1 MDIMSEQSMKKEKIR
16 VGIDLTAIDEVAHSV
31 ERFGTRYLKRLFTE
45 HEQACCQGEPR
56 TVAAGLAA
64 RFAAKEAT
72 LKVLRPVGAQPEWTS
87 IEVQRDPGG
96 WCHLHLTR
104 SAAEM
109 AERQGI
115 TDLTVSLTHEAG
127 FAAAVVVAVCGQE
140 E

>member
-1 MDIMSEQSMKKEKIR
+1 MKKENIR
-16 VGIDLTAIDEVAHSV
+16 VGVDLAVIDDVADSV
-31 ERFGTRYLKRLFTE
+31 ERFGARYLRRLFTE
-45 HEQACCQGEPR
+45 HELACCQGEPE

-87 IEVQRDPGG
+87 IEVRRDPGG
-96 WCHLHLTR
+96 WCRLHLTR
-104 SAAEM
+104 SAAEL

-115 TDLTVSLTHEAG
+115 TDLAVSLSHEG
-127 FAAAVVVAVCGQE
+127 GIAAAVVLAICGQE

>member
-1 MDIMSEQSMKKEKIR
+1 MSEQSIRKEKIR
-16 VGIDLTAIDEVAHSV
+16 VGIDLTAIDEVADSV
-31 ERFGTRYLKRLFTE
+31 ERFGARYLRRLFTE

-56 TVAAGLAA
+56 RVATGLAV

-96 WCHLHLTR
+96 WCRMHLTR
-104 SAAEM
+104 SAAEL

-127 FAAAVVVAVCGQE
+127 IAAAVVVAVCGQE
-140 E
+140 D